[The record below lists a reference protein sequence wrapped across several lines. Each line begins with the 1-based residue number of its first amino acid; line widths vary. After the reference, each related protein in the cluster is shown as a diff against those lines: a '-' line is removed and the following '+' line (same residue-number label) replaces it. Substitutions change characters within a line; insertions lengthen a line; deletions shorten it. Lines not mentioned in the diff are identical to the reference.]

1 MTTVIAVPA
10 PAEFLSANDRNL
22 PSLQRFSRYNENGRR
37 GAGNTADG
45 LTHSSDSSR
54 EGLA

>member
-10 PAEFLSANDRNL
+10 PAEFLSAKCPGIATVL
-22 PSLQRFSRYNENGRR
+22 RYNGSAPG
-37 GAGNTADG
+37 GAGNTLRG
-45 LTHSSDSSR
+45 LTHSSDLTR